1 VKIYHFETLVS
12 TQDTTKQYLA
22 EGRDLPFAV
31 YADMQTNG
39 RGRSGNK
46 WVSQHGNLLASIA
59 IPLKN
64 IHAKNAGQYSFL
76 TAVALMDCLA
86 DYGVSNAVNKWPN
99 DILVDGKKI
108 AGILLESDISAD
120 GIINALIIG
129 IGVNLASAPEGAVCV
144 NDLTGDTIS
153 SSELLNQFVKQL
165 NTQMLYIEERGFAP
179 IRQKWLDNAYGMGMI
194 IKIRLPHET
203 FHGKFIGLDEEG
215 ALLVN
220 VDGRPRKVYSGDVFF
235 EGKS

>member
-64 IHAKNAGQYSFL
+64 IRAKNAGQYSFL

-153 SSELLNQFVKQL
+153 SSELLKQFVKQL
-165 NTQMLYIEERGFAP
+165 NTQMFYMDERGFAP

-203 FHGKFIGLDEEG
+203 FHGEFIGLDEEG

>member
-12 TQDTTKQYLA
+12 TQDTAKQYLA
-22 EGRDLPFAV
+22 ERRVLPFAV
-31 YADMQTNG
+31 YANMQTNG

-144 NDLTGDTIS
+144 NDLTGDSIS
-153 SSELLNQFVKQL
+153 SSELLKQFVKQL

-179 IRQKWLDNAYGMGMI
+179 IRQK
-194 IKIRLPHET
+194 
-203 FHGKFIGLDEEG
+203 
-215 ALLVN
+215 
-220 VDGRPRKVYSGDVFF
+220 
-235 EGKS
+235 

>member
-22 EGRDLPFAV
+22 DGRDLPFAV

-59 IPLKN
+59 IPLEN
-64 IHAKNAGQYSFL
+64 IPVKEAGQYSFL
-76 TAVALMDCLA
+76 TAVTLMNCLA
-86 DYGVSNAVNKWPN
+86 DYGVINAQNKWPN

-108 AGILLESDISAD
+108 AGILLESDISVD
-120 GIINALIIG
+120 GLINALIIG
-129 IGVNLASAPEGAVCV
+129 IGVNLVSAPESSICIKSLIGEE
-144 NDLTGDTIS
+144 IS
-153 SSELLNQFVKQL
+153 SLTFLNQFINQLEIQL
-165 NTQMLYIEERGFAP
+165 NSIKQNGFAP
-179 IRQKWLDNAYGMGMI
+179 IRNNWLSKAFGMGEVI
-194 IKIRLPHET
+194 RVRLPNEV
-203 FHGKFIGLDEEG
+203 FFGDFMGLDEEG

-220 VDGRPRKVYSGDVFF
+220 VDGRTRKVYSGDVFF